1 MKTVQFKEGK
11 SYVSLGEFRKALGEV
26 AFQLE
31 LKELKGLFP
40 ELCVSHKT
48 LH

>member
-1 MKTVQFKEGK
+1 MKAVQFKEEK

-31 LKELKGLFP
+31 LNELKGLFP

-48 LH
+48 